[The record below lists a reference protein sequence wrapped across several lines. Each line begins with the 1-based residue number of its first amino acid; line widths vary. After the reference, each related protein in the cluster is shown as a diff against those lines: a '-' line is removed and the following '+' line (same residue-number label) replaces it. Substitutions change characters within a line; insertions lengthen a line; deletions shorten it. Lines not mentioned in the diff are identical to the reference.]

1 MQKEFHHPSIPTK
14 ISEKIIYD
22 TYCDNYDSI
31 HYLFVEFQF
40 SWLQQAYKALKDID
54 KYYILIY
61 LYKENFTELNE
72 IFKVKSYEE
81 FYFNPRFE
89 LDKINIIQIAKK
101 LRLSKETARRKILEL
116 EEDGILIKNKKSIA
130 VTLKAGLLQ
139 KPVNTINSFSK
150 ILQYVSKLLYDNKT
164 VKKYYEKD
172 FFIKKIKE
180 RFTQILAIFLEYQIE
195 YLLTRKTLVNND
207 IEMWFIYG
215 SVLYNQI
222 MYLKKSEV
230 HKTNYLAELVCSNSF
245 RSDDH
250 NKSAVGLLHD
260 EMRKLG
266 SLVMECGDLNR
277 VPAGSSM
284 SVDRVNFSKSIE
296 GKIKNNPLIKIVR
309 EEVKYIPENWKKT
322 ISENVTALQ
331 SGPNKVHLS
340 MKQYRVNTMNQNYNI
355 FDTLWIFILE
365 NGRWGVKFRSSYLS
379 ASSEVINSVS
389 SD

>member
-1 MQKEFHHPSIPTK
+1 MQKEFRHSSIPTK

-101 LRLSKETARRKILEL
+101 LRISKETTRRKILEL

-150 ILQYVSKLLYDNKT
+150 ILQYVSWLLYKEKK
-164 VKKYYEKD
+164 VGKYYEKD

-215 SVLYNQI
+215 SALYNQI

-230 HKTNYLAELVCSNSF
+230 KNHYQKQWIEEVLNIGDKKGVNAMTI
-245 RSDDH
+245 SDLTGIPRPT
-250 NKSAVGLLHD
+250 VI
-260 EMRKLG
+260 RKLKVLLKQKNIYKDPNNLYYISKG
-266 SLVMECGDLNR
+266 KLLTELNKQR
-277 VPAGSSM
+277 LI
-284 SVDRVNFSKSIE
+284 N
-296 GKIKNNPLIKIVR
+296 IKN
-309 EEVKYIPENWKKT
+309 
-322 ISENVTALQ
+322 
-331 SGPNKVHLS
+331 
-340 MKQYRVNTMNQNYNI
+340 
-355 FDTLWIFILE
+355 
-365 NGRWGVKFRSSYLS
+365 LS
-379 ASSEVINSVS
+379 AIISRINNIVFFS
-389 SD
+389 